1 MNQQKRCNQPT
12 PCLKKPRSTIV
23 WLRCSQQECVTLN
36 FTKVPIKL
44 RCLSVTLSHEA
55 LSLSETAS
63 AGSDWDAQQEAI
75 KLPAKGLLI
84 DMIVSSVLNDN
95 CTMSKMAGCAEF
107 VCNCFRIRLFFDQMK
122 IDFCRE
128 KMEKFLPQ
136 RYGWTS
142 FHEMK
147 QAPEYAFFSRASF
160 LVSKG
165 PIKKGFWKLNQ
176 LSDIGIAQSRRNF
189 PTVGSN
195 TFVIEHSIYVN
206 PHRLQ

>member
-1 MNQQKRCNQPT
+1 MNQQKRCNQPA

-95 CTMSKMAGCAEF
+95 CTMSKMAEF
-107 VCNCFRIRLFFDQMK
+107 VCNCFRIRLFSIRWNWFLS
-122 IDFCRE
+122 RE
-128 KMEKFLPQ
+128 NGKVFAPTLWMDILPWNETSPWICFFLEGKFPGQ
-136 RYGWTS
+136 
-142 FHEMK
+142 
-147 QAPEYAFFSRASF
+147 
-160 LVSKG
+160 
-165 PIKKGFWKLNQ
+165 
-176 LSDIGIAQSRRNF
+176 
-189 PTVGSN
+189 
-195 TFVIEHSIYVN
+195 
-206 PHRLQ
+206 